1 MSHNNIHT
9 FPNGLRM
16 IYEKSSSPYPIS
28 SIQMICDLGSVYETD
43 NIRGVSHF
51 IEHMCFKGT
60 PQLEYIDLYKEFDN
74 NGAYLN
80 AYTTKR
86 FTNYVIQCQ
95 DSDVKELIKIGADM
109 LLNSLFNKRE
119 FEKELKVII
128 EEKIK
133 DSDDTENSIYVLIDQ
148 TLYKGTP
155 YENPID
161 SLEYHKKGSLLYKDV
176 LEIYKLFYQPHNI
189 ILSVVTNLSISTV
202 IRYIESSV
210 FMKKPAS
217 KISISQLNQRKC
229 IPHLPG
235 VSQTTPQYIITP
247 LNQSSATYL
256 TIVFRTC
263 SQYSSDKYVLDLL
276 EKILGGYFSSKLY
289 ILLREH
295 NGLTYSSSTD
305 TQYYENL
312 GDFKMSAIT
321 DHTKLIRNGKQKGV
335 LLLIIDMINQII
347 KNGVSDEELILVKNY
362 IKGKRI
368 MDMKDTK
375 KACFHNAEYM
385 LLYSNTNEYVPYKNV
400 YDAYYKT
407 ITREQI
413 HSIIQKYFKKE
424 NMTVFI
430 AGQYTPSLATIQK
443 ECEKIVA

>member
-1 MSHNNIHT
+1 
-9 FPNGLRM
+9 
-16 IYEKSSSPYPIS
+16 
-28 SIQMICDLGSVYETD
+28 
-43 NIRGVSHF
+43 
-51 IEHMCFKGT
+51 
-60 PQLEYIDLYKEFDN
+60 
-74 NGAYLN
+74 
-80 AYTTKR
+80 
-86 FTNYVIQCQ
+86 
-95 DSDVKELIKIGADM
+95 
-109 LLNSLFNKRE
+109 
-119 FEKELKVII
+119 
-128 EEKIK
+128 
-133 DSDDTENSIYVLIDQ
+133 
-148 TLYKGTP
+148 
-155 YENPID
+155 
-161 SLEYHKKGSLLYKDV
+161 
-176 LEIYKLFYQPHNI
+176 
-189 ILSVVTNLSISTV
+189 
-202 IRYIESSV
+202 
-210 FMKKPAS
+210 MKKPAS

-229 IPHLPG
+229 IPHLPR
-235 VSQTTPQYIITP
+235 VAQTTPQYIIKP
-247 LNQSSATYL
+247 LNQASATYL

-276 EKILGGYFSSKLY
+276 ENILGGYFSSKLY

-335 LLLIIDMINQII
+335 LPLIIDMINQLI

-362 IKGKRI
+362 IKGNRI
-368 MDMKDTK
+368 MAMKDTK

-413 HSIIQKYFKKE
+413 HSIIRKYFKKE